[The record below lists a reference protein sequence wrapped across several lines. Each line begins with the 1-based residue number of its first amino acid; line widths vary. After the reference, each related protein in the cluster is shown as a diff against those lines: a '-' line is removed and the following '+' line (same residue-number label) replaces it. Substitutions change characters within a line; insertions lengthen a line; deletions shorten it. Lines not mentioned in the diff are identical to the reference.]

1 MEKKNFFVTLTPPR
15 TTFVNDMSDQEREIM
30 NRHVSY
36 LRTLLDKGIAIAY
49 GPVYDPKGAYGVAV
63 MEVDNI
69 EQLHEIIA
77 ADPANGLQKFQIY
90 PMRAVYKKPGQGIE
104 N

>member
-1 MEKKNFFVTLTPPR
+1 MMEKKNFFVTLTPPR

-77 ADPANGLQKFQIY
+77 ADPANGLKNFRFIQCVQFIKN
-90 PMRAVYKKPGQGIE
+90 PVRAL
-104 N
+104 